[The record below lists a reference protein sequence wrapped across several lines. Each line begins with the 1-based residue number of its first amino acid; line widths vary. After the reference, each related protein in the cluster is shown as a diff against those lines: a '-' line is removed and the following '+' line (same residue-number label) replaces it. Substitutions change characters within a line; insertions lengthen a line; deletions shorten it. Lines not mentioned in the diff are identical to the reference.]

1 MGMGSSVMTQPV
13 MNSSDGNSAPL
24 EPAIESLPFV
34 GRTWYTRGP
43 SYWFR
48 RALFTLFFLALAA
61 LNMAFLMAVAL
72 TVKDRIGGEV
82 LLVLAVVV
90 GLASGIWLW
99 RHIPPADSK
108 APSRRATVSGAG
120 TGAAAGTLA
129 RAVGGVFAG
138 AFLLVAAILTVG
150 PLVVVVLKSLT
161 PVMYQERKARER
173 LEPWFRAQGRVAPWH
188 TA

>member
-1 MGMGSSVMTQPV
+1 MSQPKMDSS
-13 MNSSDGNSAPL
+13 NRGSAPP

-34 GRTWYTRGP
+34 GRTWYARGP

-61 LNMAFLMAVAL
+61 INMTFLVAVARNGQN
-72 TVKDRIGGEV
+72 RIVSEA
-82 LLVLAVVV
+82 LLALAVVV
-90 GLASGIWLW
+90 GLATGIWLW
-99 RHIPPADSK
+99 RHIPPAETK
-108 APSRRATVSGAG
+108 PPSRRTAVSSAG

-129 RAVGGVFAG
+129 RAVGGVLAG

-150 PLVVVVLKSLT
+150 PLVVVFLKSLS

-173 LEPWFRAQGRVAPWH
+173 LEPWFRARGRLAPWQ
-188 TA
+188 AR